1 MRILCIGDV
10 VGGVGCRFLRT
21 KLPALKRVKGVDL
34 TVCNGENS
42 ADGNGLTPASAK
54 FLFDSGV
61 DAVTLGNH
69 AFRRR
74 EAYEYMDANPF
85 VARPANYP
93 DGTTPGSGMIQIDMG
108 RRIVTVINLMGS
120 MFLDSGLESP
130 FDTIDRLLGQT
141 DSRIILVDFH
151 AEATSEKRAMGY
163 YLDGRVSAVFGTH
176 THVQTSDAQVLPK
189 GTGYITDAG
198 MTGTVH
204 SVLGVKTDIIISKF
218 KTRLPA
224 RFDLAD
230 GDCKLE
236 CVLFDIDD
244 NSGRCKSAEAL
255 RIE

>member
-10 VGGVGCRFLRT
+10 VGGVGCRFLRA

-74 EAYEYMDANPF
+74 EAYEYMDASPF

-93 DGTTPGSGMIQIDMG
+93 GGTTPGSGMIQIDMG

-130 FDTIDRLLGQT
+130 FDTIDRLLVQT

-151 AEATSEKRAMGY
+151 AEATSEKRAMAY

-218 KTRLPA
+218 KTRLPV